1 MDACRDLVLVFS
13 VVGFVH
19 DSLVEISVT
28 DVADHAGEQT
38 EFLRVLVGERWEMVR
53 CTASRINADASFS
66 SHVLI
71 ISASREIG
79 TATSVDQ
86 RL

>member
-1 MDACRDLVLVFS
+1 MY
-13 VVGFVH
+13 
-19 DSLVEISVT
+19 
-28 DVADHAGEQT
+28 
-38 EFLRVLVGERWEMVR
+38 
-53 CTASRINADASFS
+53 SRINVDGSSS